1 MCCPEEMSACRLG
14 TCVHLCL
21 PPAAA
26 SDAVLML
33 LRMIARAPPPVCI
46 CVYHLLL
53 HLMLLYKCFACA
65 PPDTVPLPCL
75 PAICSAPAPLLV
87 AKCDVHRLHTQP
99 CKRYFRCYITPLGA
113 PLVAYICCCEIH
125 CLLLHLQIYGWVML
139 HGLVLRLDPSKYT
152 MKLKRSSEAAGNTSA
167 FPAFAWANIAI
178 VVCATIFYGVLMI
191 PACNVIHQSTG
202 YIVLGSQIFMVWFA
216 NWVSGFCLLL

>member
-1 MCCPEEMSACRLG
+1 
-14 TCVHLCL
+14 
-21 PPAAA
+21 
-26 SDAVLML
+26 
-33 LRMIARAPPPVCI
+33 
-46 CVYHLLL
+46 
-53 HLMLLYKCFACA
+53 
-65 PPDTVPLPCL
+65 
-75 PAICSAPAPLLV
+75 
-87 AKCDVHRLHTQP
+87 
-99 CKRYFRCYITPLGA
+99 
-113 PLVAYICCCEIH
+113 
-125 CLLLHLQIYGWVML
+125 ML

-216 NWVSGFCLLL
+216 NWVSGFCLLLSASLACLPSQHTPKQMQPPLSSHGPPSAPRHSTKPYTLFLLPLLLW